1 LHIHFEE
8 RLLHVMNRLGVAG
21 YQIVVQAHISSQL
34 ANLVIGTKRTVEQ
47 TILPQSMAALPSA
60 IASNWIEAYKMY
72 VSPNPPIFARRCGV
86 TPEL

>member
-1 LHIHFEE
+1 
-8 RLLHVMNRLGVAG
+8 MNRLGVAG

-60 IASNWIEAYKMY
+60 VFRITFEVLGAVVLVSNALAPF
-72 VSPNPPIFARRCGV
+72 SCRTQGG
-86 TPEL
+86 L